1 VDAIAAD
8 SRYGKI
14 DNYLHSYDVR
24 DATIETP
31 VPSLRETHGTPGYK
45 RARWPRLWRMETQ
58 HFLVTAI
65 QNTMT
70 LIANIREEISK
81 SDAPRG
87 QILIL
92 ARSSM
97 ASTQ

>member
-1 VDAIAAD
+1 MEIQDFLIA
-8 SRYGKI
+8 
-14 DNYLHSYDVR
+14 
-24 DATIETP
+24 
-31 VPSLRETHGTPGYK
+31 
-45 RARWPRLWRMETQ
+45 
-58 HFLVTAI
+58 AI

-81 SDAPRG
+81 SDAQKG

-97 ASTQ
+97 ASTQQKGYLTPH